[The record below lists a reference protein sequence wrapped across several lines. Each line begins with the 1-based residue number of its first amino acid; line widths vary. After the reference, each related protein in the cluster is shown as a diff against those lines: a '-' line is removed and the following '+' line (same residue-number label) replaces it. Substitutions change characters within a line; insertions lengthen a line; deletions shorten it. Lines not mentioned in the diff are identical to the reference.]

1 MIHHTG
7 NLFNH
12 IKRFNLNR
20 ILNPD
25 SWIISGWKRQGRMKQ
40 EVMNVGKFSTSTP
53 YSGSN
58 YLLYSVESIKY
69 SQHFNIQ

>member
-12 IKRFNLNR
+12 IKRFNR

-25 SWIISGWKRQGRMKQ
+25 SWIISGWERQGRMKQ
-40 EVMNVGKFSTSTP
+40 EVMNVGKFLTSTP
-53 YSGSN
+53 SSGSN
-58 YLLYSVESIKY
+58 YLLYSVESINY